1 MCKGGLLHRFDGV
14 GRSFYLCSDCI
25 KESEKK
31 LKKTLSRVCK
41 KEIKLTDLEKII
53 YG

>member
-1 MCKGGLLHRFDGV
+1 MCKDAVLQRYNGI
-14 GRSFYLCSDCI
+14 GRSFYLCSECLNEGKKI
-25 KESEKK
+25 KKA
-31 LKKTLSRVCK
+31 LSRVCK